1 MTLEKNWNEE
11 IIFQFWATLWV
22 DQASRV
28 LHWMTQGVHY
38 RLDFITFSR
47 LLGFDHM
54 DRDAPRLST
63 IFAEGISEADLDAAE
78 IYKPGAHPDFK
89 TTQLKPFFY
98 VLNNLIRYTI
108 DPKFGDSIH
117 LHQDAP

>member
-1 MTLEKNWNEE
+1 
-11 IIFQFWATLWV
+11 
-22 DQASRV
+22 
-28 LHWMTQGVHY
+28 MTQGVHY
-38 RLDFITFSR
+38 RLDFITLSH
-47 LLGFDHM
+47 LLGFDQV
-54 DRDAPRLST
+54 DRDAHQLST

-89 TTQLKPFFY
+89 TTQLKPFFF

-117 LHQDAP
+117 LRLDAPKI